1 MFIIYTNIGYTCT
14 VIIKIKGVNMRITR
28 LILFFISTMIL
39 YLIAMVGLLI
49 SYSYSKGWILTDF
62 EFVNAKQAI
71 VLVSN
76 DDNVTLLDV
85 RTKGE
90 YENRHLKNAIHI
102 PVQKLSSSLD
112 KLQEVKYKRLVVY
125 CRSGSRSIKASRIL
139 EENGFTPLNV
149 EGGIIELMRHDALLE

>member
-1 MFIIYTNIGYTCT
+1 MGYTCT
-14 VIIKIKGVNMRITR
+14 VMIKLKGASMRITR
-28 LILFFISTMIL
+28 LIIFFIATLLL
-39 YLIAMVGLLI
+39 YIIAMLGMLI

-85 RTKGE
+85 RTEGE
-90 YENRHLKNAIHI
+90 YETRHLKNAIHI
-102 PVQKLSSSLD
+102 PVQELSTSLD
-112 KLQEVKYKRLVVY
+112 KLQEVKNKQLVVY

-149 EGGIIELMRHDALLE
+149 EGGIIELMRNDAVLE